1 MPKLFQFGRNSGLF
15 RVSGACGRALL
26 AKPVIASPSTP
37 P

>member
-1 MPKLFQFGRNSGLF
+1 MPKLLQFGRNRGLLRF
-15 RVSGACGRALL
+15 SGACGRALL